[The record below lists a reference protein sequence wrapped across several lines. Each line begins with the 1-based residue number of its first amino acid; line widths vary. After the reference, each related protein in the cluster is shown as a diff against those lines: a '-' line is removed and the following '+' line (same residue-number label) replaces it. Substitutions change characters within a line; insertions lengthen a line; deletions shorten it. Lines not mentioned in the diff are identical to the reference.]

1 MLLCME
7 GSSVPAMA
15 SLLRREQRRFVWRRA
30 ARVFFLIQPIPV
42 KHWPVWWRT
51 CALGVFRAKRRSF
64 SCTRVANPRYLS
76 AKGVGCMSNWG
87 ESAFNPRSVAVIG
100 ASAKSGK
107 LGAILM
113 RNLLEGYPGK
123 LYPINPGEKE
133 ILG

>member
-1 MLLCME
+1 
-7 GSSVPAMA
+7 
-15 SLLRREQRRFVWRRA
+15 
-30 ARVFFLIQPIPV
+30 
-42 KHWPVWWRT
+42 
-51 CALGVFRAKRRSF
+51 
-64 SCTRVANPRYLS
+64 
-76 AKGVGCMSNWG
+76 MSNWG

-133 ILG
+133 ILGHAA